1 MASDIVFWIVC
12 GCLIFSLCES
22 LWRYLH
28 AMRNS
33 ETKQEVND
41 RWCGFIDDVL
51 VYATFIVLYATESFS
66 FIYYWVCEYF
76 NYCEFGWSYFL
87 WCEGAFVLAVVLI
100 WIAASLPASIL
111 RVITSS
117 DNTKEIIKTECFEL
131 FRLAL
136 VPLAIGYMM
145 LIEAGPIWA
154 LIPFFW
160 GLLCL
165 VVLIVDATN
174 NFSYLI
180 TWRMMLWVS
189 IQAVAVLCMGIVA
202 RELMSCWQFSEA
214 MGLRD
219 FSYAANI
226 ISIVIIGGVVV
237 KFLFAAD
244 EHLKPKM
251 YLPMA
256 PSNIKEWKEKHQTEL
271 TETTESENTE
281 NKCERD
287 VKDE

>member
-1 MASDIVFWIVC
+1 M
-12 GCLIFSLCES
+12 
-22 LWRYLH
+22 
-28 AMRNS
+28 
-33 ETKQEVND
+33 
-41 RWCGFIDDVL
+41 
-51 VYATFIVLYATESFS
+51 LY
-66 FIYYWVCEYF
+66 
-76 NYCEFGWSYFL
+76 
-87 WCEGAFVLAVVLI
+87 
-100 WIAASLPASIL
+100 
-111 RVITSS
+111 
-117 DNTKEIIKTECFEL
+117 
-131 FRLAL
+131 RLAL
-136 VPLAIGYMM
+136 VPFAFGYMM

-154 LIPFFW
+154 LIPFFL

-174 NFSYLI
+174 NFSHLI

-189 IQAVAVLCMGIVA
+189 IQAVVVLGMGIVA

-226 ISIVIIGGVVV
+226 ISIVIIGNIVV

-256 PSNIKEWKEKHQTEL
+256 PSNIKEWKEKHQAEL
-271 TETTESENTE
+271 AETTESENTE
-281 NKCERD
+281 NKRERD